1 MFIGIL
7 LLSGCIEKETKVTC
21 KKTVEYE
28 KQKVETSFILYF
40 GKDNILKKSTTYIFE
55 SNMSKE
61 TYDIKKLEYED
72 LKNDEEYKT
81 TKFTFH
87 DDKRTVESEKNETYK
102 VSNKEKE
109 KYLASNYIKE
119 IEDLRYS
126 LYSAIYNAH
135 IWVLQ

>member
-1 MFIGIL
+1 MKKIVLLMFIGIL

-72 LKNDEEYKT
+72 LKND
-81 TKFTFH
+81 
-87 DDKRTVESEKNETYK
+87 DKRTVESEKNETYK

-119 IEDLRYS
+119 IEDMSYKCTITGSSREKLG
-126 LYSAIYNAH
+126 LK
-135 IWVLQ
+135 